1 VHKNESLSGTITY
14 RNESLNNIFLPRNE
28 SMSTQL
34 PDTGTAPSQDKRVNR
49 KVVKKLLYTK
59 KMRI

>member
-1 VHKNESLSGTITY
+1 MY